1 MNEIGNTPGRSP
13 TQNGPPANDPQSG
26 ADAHDW
32 YYRMGERERGPL
44 TLAQLKDLVASSGEV
59 AREIVVRRH
68 TDGEWVS
75 YESIDGA
82 TARRLHADRSSRPA
96 LASAAALADS
106 SRHGDAMGTA
116 SPVFKRGPNLR
127 RGLRADWLV
136 VAGVLVW
143 AGVNLVLWNVLDP
156 FRRTENRYFQILTNA
171 AQKAR
176 DAQALDATARGRM
189 AASVVEEIK
198 PIVEDLKKSANA
210 SEPVRQHLLWAGKD
224 QLPRLFSA
232 SGKERSECDGIFQ
245 RHMYEAGRRLGID
258 VPRPATQV
266 SFQ

>member
-1 MNEIGNTPGRSP
+1 LRG
-13 TQNGPPANDPQSG
+13 
-26 ADAHDW
+26 DW
-32 YYRMGERERGPL
+32 P
-44 TLAQLKDLVASSGEV
+44 
-59 AREIVVRRH
+59 I
-68 TDGEWVS
+68 
-75 YESIDGA
+75 
-82 TARRLHADRSSRPA
+82 
-96 LASAAALADS
+96 
-106 SRHGDAMGTA
+106 
-116 SPVFKRGPNLR
+116 
-127 RGLRADWLV
+127 

-176 DAQALDATARGRM
+176 DAQALDAGERGRI

-224 QLPRLFSA
+224 HLPRLFSA
-232 SGKERSECDGIFQ
+232 SGKELSECDGIFQ

-258 VPRPATQV
+258 VPRPESQV
-266 SFQ
+266 VLQ